1 MYSIISKLS
10 PLTSITYGTFLF
22 VFGQYFL
29 RNGLDHKNYF
39 ILTWAVFSFTMGLVG
54 IITSILVNNTNTWSN
69 ITALQNREMF
79 LYAVCA
85 GIMFA
90 FGNLFLIYTIST
102 KESLGNIRVIMAGIE
117 TFLLFLLGFFF
128 FSEAFTLKKFAG
140 IILILSGIYV
150 VG

>member
-10 PLTSITYGTFLF
+10 PLTSITYGTLLF

-29 RNGLDHKNYF
+29 RNGLDRKNDF

-54 IITSILVNNTNTWSN
+54 IITSFLVNNTNTWSN
-69 ITALQNREMF
+69 ITALQNRETF

-90 FGNLFLIYTIST
+90 FGNLFWIYTIST

-117 TFLLFLLGFFF
+117 TFLLFLLGVFV
-128 FSEAFTLKKFAG
+128 FSEAFTLKKFTG
-140 IILILSGIYV
+140 IILILFGIYV
-150 VG
+150 VR